1 MSVSSGKTAIS
12 SVTLILLL
20 AAFCL
25 SAFDITEH
33 DYWWHLATGKYIIAN
48 RLVPHRD
55 VFSYTATRPWVAHY
69 WLSDVI
75 GYALYCLVGTSG
87 LIALNALLIT
97 FSFWMVFTTSLTTR
111 AKPLLAATFT
121 ILAVY
126 AGRSRFYV
134 RPETFSVF
142 FMALYL
148 AIFYRWRRGGG
159 PKGLF
164 LFPFLQMLWT
174 NLYGGGSVVGLVL
187 LFCFAVGEIMNY
199 LCGTAVRP
207 LRRKDV
213 VTLALVALS
222 AFGLAF
228 INPNG
233 YRTVFYF
240 LISRDPIFRHIV
252 EWRHMEMKELAGLHG
267 IFLFLG
273 VFLILRFIRE
283 VDFSEIALFAVF
295 GYMALDA
302 PRSLP
307 FFAIASVPIISSR
320 AQRMVD
326 RFMDDAWWGSHERWL
341 HPLFATA
348 VAVFTIWYL
357 QKEVG
362 KFQSDYEFGFG
373 VNRKLIPV
381 QAVDFIVD
389 HGLKGPMFNSYG
401 IGGYLIWRL
410 YPEEKVFVDGRV
422 EMYGTDF
429 LKTYM
434 LYWHPEVWN
443 NYVKRYHFSYAIID
457 REPDYTTRYLDENPD
472 WKLVFFDDRA
482 MVYVKNTPEHSA
494 LIRQYGY
501 HYIRPGADG
510 FGYLDR
516 HLIDPPT
523 AGAVVEELKRSL
535 RDEGYSLNTHLMLGY
550 CYTRMGRGYFPLAL
564 QEFRAAAGIMPE
576 GKDIREKIR
585 WLEREIGQPFPGA
598 GI

>member
-1 MSVSSGKTAIS
+1 MNGGHGKTAVS
-12 SVTLILLL
+12 LATAVLLL

-33 DYWWHLATGKYIIAN
+33 DYWWHLATGKYVITH
-48 RLVPHRD
+48 RLVPRTD

-75 GYALYCLVGTSG
+75 GYALYCVVGTPG
-87 LIALNALLIT
+87 LIAINALLIT
-97 FSFWMVFTTSLTTR
+97 LSFWMVFTTALSAGAR
-111 AKPLLAATFT
+111 PLLAATFT
-121 ILAVY
+121 LLAVY
-126 AGRSRFYV
+126 ASRSRFYV
-134 RPETFSVF
+134 RPETFSFF

-148 AIFYRWRRGGG
+148 AVFYRWRNGRAARGLYLL
-159 PKGLF
+159 PL
-164 LFPFLQMLWT
+164 LQILWT

-187 LFCFAVGEIMNY
+187 LFCFTAGEAMNY
-199 LCGTAVRP
+199 LCGAGASP
-207 LRRKDV
+207 LRKKDV
-213 VTLALVALS
+213 AALAIAALS

-240 LISRDPIFRHIV
+240 LISRDPIFRYIV
-252 EWRHMEMKELAGLHG
+252 EWRHLELKDLAGLHG

-273 VFLILRFIRE
+273 AFLILRFIRD
-283 VDFSEIALFAVF
+283 VDFAELAIFGIF

-307 FFAIASVPIISSR
+307 FFAIASVPIVSAR
-320 AQRMVD
+320 AQRIVD
-326 RFMDDAWWGSHERWL
+326 RLAGDAWWERYGKWL
-341 HPLFATA
+341 HAAFAA
-348 VAVFTIWYL
+348 GAAVFTAWYL
-357 QKEVG
+357 YKDVG

-373 VNRKLIPV
+373 VNKKLVPV
-381 QAVDFIVD
+381 QAVDFIVE

-434 LYWHPEVWN
+434 FYWHPEVWN
-443 NYVKRYHFSYAIID
+443 DYVKRYNLSYAIID
-457 REPDYTTRYLDENPD
+457 REPNYTTRYLDESMN

-482 MVYVKNTPEHSA
+482 MVYVRNTPGHA
-494 LIRQYGY
+494 GLIRKYGY
-501 HYIRPGADG
+501 RYLRPASSGFEYLNAYLADP
-510 FGYLDR
+510 LA
-516 HLIDPPT
+516 

-535 RDEGYSLNTHLMLGY
+535 KDEDYNLNSHLMLGH
-550 CYTRMGRGYFPLAL
+550 CYMSMGRAYFPLAI
-564 QEFRAAAGIMPE
+564 QEYRAAAKIMPE
-576 GKDIREKIR
+576 GRDIRARIK
-585 WLEREIGQPFPGA
+585 WLEGEIGQPFPVA
-598 GI
+598 M